1 MEIGM
6 IGLGKMGLNMSR
18 RLIERGHSV
27 VGTAKGEAGPEAL
40 ESSGGKAVRS
50 ARELVEAL
58 EPPRVIWLMV
68 PAGKVVDSVL
78 GQLTAHLAEGDV
90 VVDGGNS
97 NYKDSIR
104 RGEELKSKGI
114 GYLDAGTSG
123 GVWGLENGYCL
134 MVGGDESDFRKVE
147 PALRDLAPENGYLHT
162 GPGGSGHFSK
172 MIHNGIEY
180 GVMQAIGEGF
190 EILASSRYP
199 YDLRALADLWNQGS
213 VIRSWLLE
221 LTALAF
227 ADDPRLGSIKDH
239 VDDSG
244 EGRWTVIEAMD
255 LDVPAPVLTLALQA
269 RFRSRQDASF
279 SAKVVAALR
288 NQFGGHAVK
297 KAD

>member
-18 RLIERGHSV
+18 RLLRSGHVV
-27 VGTAKGEAGPEAL
+27 VGSARGDDNLAAL
-40 ESSGGKAVRS
+40 EADGGRAVRNV
-50 ARELVEAL
+50 RDVVDAL
-58 EPPRVIWLMV
+58 EPPRVVWLMV
-68 PAGKVVDSVL
+68 PAGKAVDSVL
-78 GQLTAHLAEGDV
+78 GQLTPNLGDGDV

-104 RGEELKSKGI
+104 RGEDLKSKGV
-114 GYLDAGTSG
+114 GFLDAGTSG

-162 GPGGSGHFSK
+162 GPAGSGHFSK

-190 EILASSRYP
+190 EILAGSRYP

-221 LTALAF
+221 LAALAF
-227 ADDPRLGSIKDH
+227 ADDPRLASIKDY
-239 VDDSG
+239 VEDSG
-244 EGRWTVIEAMD
+244 EGRWTVLEAMD
-255 LDVPAPVLTLALQA
+255 LDIPAPVLTLALQA
-269 RFRSRQDASF
+269 RFRSRQDTSF

-288 NQFGGHAVK
+288 NEFGGHAVR